1 MSEKAKERNLRFET
15 FDNAHA
21 QQRPFCISS
30 ANNDMA
36 DTPFLNKDK

>member
-21 QQRPFCISS
+21 QQRPFCIFS

-36 DTPFLNKDK
+36 GIPFLNKDK